1 MTKEI
6 KIKKIQKNVQEIR
19 KEFQKQTANLILN
32 GFSFVAALAWNEAVK
47 SLFEFIFPKKGELVG
62 KFTYAILATFL
73 VVLVSR
79 NLRKLTEEDLEEN
92 KEN

>member
-6 KIKKIQKNVQEIR
+6 KIEKIQKNVQEIR
-19 KEFQKQTANLILN
+19 REFKKQTANLILN

-47 SLFEFIFPKKGELVG
+47 SLFEFIFPKKGELIG
-62 KFTYAILATFL
+62 KFSYAILATFL

-79 NLRKLTEEDLEEN
+79 SLKRLSDEEAQES
-92 KEN
+92 